1 MFWVLH
7 KVQSDLQLIQIP
19 QSKTIKF
26 FTHDNSTELAL
37 VSTKTRDSI
46 RGIKSIKSLKTEC
59 FWIPKKVTEYS
70 IKYKAIYN

>member
-19 QSKTIKF
+19 QNKTIKF

-46 RGIKSIKSLKTEC
+46 NGKVLFT
-59 FWIPKKVTEYS
+59 PKPKNVPNN
-70 IKYKAIYN
+70 KNV